1 MKTIILLLL
10 SSGIFLIACQK
21 SVLDTNIPANRPIDN
36 TGDSVIT
43 VGDTLSYEVLTSD
56 TRGWFGMWNQPNSG
70 LASNVLEGIT
80 YGSAIYLPSGWRYT
94 FVSPAQPFQALI
106 SAAAST
112 YNDDITVNLYRNG
125 ALIKSSKNDAM
136 RGVAKLMVNA
146 GTDSLKGTPEDPVLT
161 YEVLVSEMDT
171 TKFESDGW
179 VGQWTNAKGV
189 PMDLNNRLLSA
200 WFAIPSG
207 WRYSFKPENLP
218 FTMRMAASPYTKNG
232 GKVTIN
238 FYVNGQLIQSS
249 ASREWIYNMS
259 YNVQ

>member
-1 MKTIILLLL
+1 MKTIIFLLL

-21 SVLDTNIPANRPIDN
+21 SVPDTDRPANRPVDN

-56 TRGWFGMWNQPNSG
+56 TGGWFGIWNRPDSCF
-70 LASNVLEGIT
+70 ASNVLDSIT
-80 YGSAIYLPSGWRYT
+80 YGTPLYLPSGWKYT
-94 FVSPAQPFQALI
+94 FISPAQPFQAII
-106 SAAAST
+106 SVAART
-112 YNDDITVNLYRNG
+112 YSDDITVNLYKNG
-125 ALIKSSKNDAM
+125 TLIKSSKNDAM

-146 GTDSLKGTPEDPVLT
+146 GTDSLTGTPEAPVVT

-171 TKFESDGW
+171 TKFESNGW
-179 VGQWTNAKGV
+179 IGQWTNAKGV
-189 PMDLNNRLLSA
+189 VNDLNNRLLSSV
-200 WFAIPSG
+200 FAMPSG

-232 GKVTIN
+232 GKVTVN
-238 FYVNGQLIQSS
+238 FYVNGQLVQSS
-249 ASREWIYNMS
+249 ASREWMYNMS